1 MKQQTKKWAVSD
13 LQSFTP
19 GPEVCGCEQKN
30 LKKYSNED
38 TWRKRAYLTFKLPT

>member
-19 GPEVCGCEQKN
+19 GPELCEQKF
-30 LKKYSNED
+30 LEKYSNED